1 MINKTHIVLLL
12 FFCISA
18 VFSQRVDPLEITTI
32 NPENSTYD
40 LDQKMSINMEDSD
53 IKNVLMLIGE
63 LTGLNIVISP
73 AVKDT
78 ITASL
83 IDVSVKSALDAILKP
98 NGYSYFVQENII
110 VVKDSQTQMVGELE
124 TVVVK
129 LNYINSSDLIGT
141 LGAVMTPRG
150 KVQPFTPLVSNAST
164 SSASNIIV
172 VSDIQENISAILK
185 IIETLDVPIPNIN
198 IAIRF
203 IETNLDTLRG
213 FGIDWSKTP
222 LSPGEFGASD
232 SSSVLNISFDNV
244 TIATLNPLQLS
255 NALRIM
261 QARGQSKLLSSPQ
274 VTTLDNHEA
283 ETETVT
289 TVYIEGNISNQSQQY
304 SQGAQ
309 NQNSNMG
316 SFGNVFVNQVQEK
329 DIGIKLKVT
338 PRINND
344 MKITMMVDAQV
355 EALLSAAEIDT
366 QKPRSTKRTVKTQV
380 TVEDGNTVI
389 IGGLIAE
396 NALEQKKFV
405 PILSAI
411 PILGKLF
418 QSTTIEKE
426 QRELLIFI
434 TPSIVG

>member
-1 MINKTHIVLLL
+1 MKNFIYCVLIFFSFAFPQRENVLDVTSIN
-12 FFCISA
+12 A
-18 VFSQRVDPLEITTI
+18 D
-32 NPENSTYD
+32 NNTYN
-40 LDQKMSINMEDSD
+40 LDQMMSINMEDSD

-73 AVKDT
+73 SVKDT

-110 VVKDSQTQMVGELE
+110 VVKDSETQMVGELE

-129 LNYINSSDLIGT
+129 LNYINSADLIGT
-141 LGAVMTPRG
+141 LGAVLTPRG
-150 KVQPFTPLVSNAST
+150 KVQPFTPLVSKTSNSAS
-164 SSASNIIV
+164 SNIIV
-172 VSDIQENISAILK
+172 ISDIQENIESILK

-213 FGIDWSKTP
+213 FGVDWSQAP
-222 LSPGEFGASD
+222 VSPGEYGVQDSASI
-232 SSSVLNISFDNV
+232 LNISFDNV
-244 TIATLNPLQLS
+244 TIATLNPLQLT
-255 NALRIM
+255 NALKIM

-289 TVYIEGNISNQSQQY
+289 TVFIEGNISNQNQQY
-304 SQGAQ
+304 TQGSQSNNNTGAY
-309 NQNSNMG
+309 
-316 SFGNVFVNQVQEK
+316 GNIFINQVQEK

-338 PRINND
+338 PRINNQQ
-344 MKITMMVDAQV
+344 KITMMVDAQV

-366 QKPRSTKRTVKTQV
+366 QKPRSTKRSVKTQV

-396 NALEQKKFV
+396 NALESKKFI
-405 PILSAI
+405 PIISAI
-411 PILGKLF
+411 PIIGKLF

-434 TPSIVG
+434 TPTIVG

>member
-1 MINKTHIVLLL
+1 MKNLIIAIFVI
-12 FFCISA
+12 ISTA
-18 VFSQRVDPLEITTI
+18 MSQEKSSMDVTTI
-32 NPENSTYD
+32 NPDNDTYN

-53 IKNVLMLIGE
+53 IKNVLMLIGD

-110 VVKDSQTQMVGELE
+110 VVKDSQTEMVGELE

-150 KVQPFTPLVSNAST
+150 KVQPFTPLVSKNSNSAS
-164 SSASNIIV
+164 SNIIV
-172 VSDIQENISAILK
+172 ISDIQENIGSILK

-213 FGIDWSKTP
+213 FGIDWSQTP
-222 LSPGEFGASD
+222 LLPGDYGVSD
-232 SSSVLNISFDNV
+232 SSSVLNISFDKV
-244 TIATLNPLQLS
+244 TVATLNPLQLS
-255 NALRIM
+255 NALKIM

-289 TVYIEGNISNQSQQY
+289 TVFIEGNVTNQNQQY
-304 SQGAQ
+304 QQG
-309 NQNSNMG
+309 NQNSNVG
-316 SFGNVFVNQVQEK
+316 SYGNIFVNQVQEK

-338 PRINND
+338 PRINNQ

-366 QKPRSTKRTVKTQV
+366 QKPRSTKRSVKTQV
-380 TVEDGNTVI
+380 TVDDGNTVI

-396 NALEQKKFV
+396 NALETKKFV
-405 PILSAI
+405 PILSKI

-418 QSTTIEKE
+418 QSTSIEKE

-434 TPSIVG
+434 TPTIVG

>member
-1 MINKTHIVLLL
+1 MKNFIYCVLIFLS
-12 FFCISA
+12 FA
-18 VFSQRVDPLEITTI
+18 FSQRENVLDVTSI
-32 NPENSTYD
+32 NADNNTYN
-40 LDQKMSINMEDSD
+40 LDQMMSINMEDSD

-73 AVKDT
+73 SVKDT

-110 VVKDSQTQMVGELE
+110 VVKDSETQMVGELE

-141 LGAVMTPRG
+141 LGAVLTPRG
-150 KVQPFTPLVSNAST
+150 KVQPFTPLVSKTSNSAS
-164 SSASNIIV
+164 SNIIV
-172 VSDIQENISAILK
+172 ISDIQENIESFLK

-213 FGIDWSKTP
+213 FGVDWSQAP
-222 LSPGEFGASD
+222 VSPGEYGVQDSASI
-232 SSSVLNISFDNV
+232 LNISFDNV
-244 TIATLNPLQLS
+244 TIATLNPLQLT
-255 NALRIM
+255 NALKIM

-289 TVYIEGNISNQSQQY
+289 TVFIEGNISNQNQQY
-304 SQGAQ
+304 TQGSQNNNNTGAY
-309 NQNSNMG
+309 
-316 SFGNVFVNQVQEK
+316 GNIFINQVQEK

-338 PRINND
+338 PRINNQQ
-344 MKITMMVDAQV
+344 KITMMVDAQV

-366 QKPRSTKRTVKTQV
+366 QKPRSTKRSVKTQV

-396 NALEQKKFV
+396 NALESKKFV
-405 PILSAI
+405 PIISAI
-411 PILGKLF
+411 PIIGKLF

-434 TPSIVG
+434 TPTIVG

>member
-1 MINKTHIVLLL
+1 MKKLFYLSLIFISVLFAQGDETLN
-12 FFCISA
+12 
-18 VFSQRVDPLEITTI
+18 VTTI
-32 NPENSTYD
+32 NADNNTYN

-129 LNYINSSDLIGT
+129 LNFINSTDLIGT
-141 LGAVMTPRG
+141 LNAVMTPRG
-150 KVQPFTPLVSNAST
+150 KVQPFTPLVSKNSNSAS
-164 SSASNIIV
+164 SNIIV
-172 VSDIQENISAILK
+172 ISDIQENIGSILK

-213 FGIDWSKTP
+213 FGVDWSQTP
-222 LSPGEFGASD
+222 LSPGEYGSQD
-232 SSSVLNISFDNV
+232 TTSMLNISFDNV
-244 TIATLNPLQLS
+244 TIATLNPLQLTS
-255 NALRIM
+255 ALRLM

-289 TVYIEGNISNQSQQY
+289 TVFIEGNIASGSNQY
-304 SQGAQ
+304 SQGNQ
-309 NQNSNMG
+309 NQNNSG
-316 SFGNVFVNQVQEK
+316 AFGNVLVNQVQEK

-338 PRINND
+338 PRINNE

-366 QKPRSTKRTVKTQV
+366 QKPRSTKRSVKTQV
-380 TVEDGNTVI
+380 TVADGNTVI

-396 NALEQKKFV
+396 NALESKKFV
-405 PILSAI
+405 PIISAI
-411 PILGKLF
+411 PIIGKLF
-418 QSTTIEKE
+418 QTTTIEKE

-434 TPSIVG
+434 TPTIVG

>member
-1 MINKTHIVLLL
+1 MKKLFYLFLIFTSVL
-12 FFCISA
+12 FA
-18 VFSQRVDPLEITTI
+18 QREEALNVTTI
-32 NPENSTYD
+32 NADNNTYN

-129 LNYINSSDLIGT
+129 LNFINSSDLIGT
-141 LGAVMTPRG
+141 LNAVMTPRG
-150 KVQPFTPLVSNAST
+150 KVQPFTPLVSKSSNSAS
-164 SSASNIIV
+164 SNIIV
-172 VSDIQENISAILK
+172 ISDIQENIGSILK

-213 FGIDWSKTP
+213 FGVDWSQTP
-222 LSPGEFGASD
+222 LSPGEYGSQD
-232 SSSVLNISFDNV
+232 TSSILNISFDNV
-244 TIATLNPLQLS
+244 TIATLNPLQLT
-255 NALRIM
+255 NALRLM

-289 TVYIEGNISNQSQQY
+289 TVFIEGNIASASQQY
-304 SQGAQ
+304 SQGNQ
-309 NQNSNMG
+309 NQNNTG
-316 SFGNVFVNQVQEK
+316 AFGNVLVNQVQEK
-329 DIGIKLKVT
+329 DIGIKLTVT
-338 PRINND
+338 PRINNE

-366 QKPRSTKRTVKTQV
+366 QKPRSTKRSVKTQV

-396 NALEQKKFV
+396 NALESKKFV
-405 PILSAI
+405 PIISAI
-411 PILGKLF
+411 PIIGKLF

-434 TPSIVG
+434 TPTIVG

>member
-1 MINKTHIVLLL
+1 MKKLFYWFLIFISVL
-12 FFCISA
+12 FA
-18 VFSQRVDPLEITTI
+18 QREEALNVTTI
-32 NPENSTYD
+32 NADNNTYN

-129 LNYINSSDLIGT
+129 LNFINSSDLIGT
-141 LGAVMTPRG
+141 LNAVMTPRG
-150 KVQPFTPLVSNAST
+150 KVQPFTPLVSKSSNSAS
-164 SSASNIIV
+164 SNIIV
-172 VSDIQENISAILK
+172 ISDIQENIGSILK

-213 FGIDWSKTP
+213 FGVDWSQTP
-222 LSPGEFGASD
+222 LSPGEYGSQD
-232 SSSVLNISFDNV
+232 TSSILNISFDNV
-244 TIATLNPLQLS
+244 TIATLNPLQLT
-255 NALRIM
+255 NALRLM

-289 TVYIEGNISNQSQQY
+289 TVFIEGNIASASQQY
-304 SQGAQ
+304 SQGNQ
-309 NQNSNMG
+309 NQNNTG
-316 SFGNVFVNQVQEK
+316 AFGNVLVNQVQEK

-338 PRINND
+338 PRINNE

-366 QKPRSTKRTVKTQV
+366 QKPRSTKRSVKTQV

-396 NALEQKKFV
+396 NALESKKFV
-405 PILSAI
+405 PIISAI
-411 PILGKLF
+411 PIIGNF
-418 QSTTIEKE
+418 FNPQ
-426 QRELLIFI
+426 Q
-434 TPSIVG
+434 

>member
-1 MINKTHIVLLL
+1 MKKLCYLFLIFASVL
-12 FFCISA
+12 SA
-18 VFSQRVDPLEITTI
+18 QREEALNVTTI
-32 NPENSTYD
+32 NADNNTYN

-129 LNYINSSDLIGT
+129 LNFINSSDLIGT
-141 LGAVMTPRG
+141 LNAVMTPRG
-150 KVQPFTPLVSNAST
+150 KVQPFTPLVSKSSNSAS
-164 SSASNIIV
+164 SNIIV
-172 VSDIQENISAILK
+172 ISDIQENIGSILK

-213 FGIDWSKTP
+213 FGVDWSQTP
-222 LSPGEFGASD
+222 LSPGEYGSQD
-232 SSSVLNISFDNV
+232 TSSILNISFDNV
-244 TIATLNPLQLS
+244 TIATLNPLQLT
-255 NALRIM
+255 NALRLM

-289 TVYIEGNISNQSQQY
+289 TVFIEGNIASASQQY
-304 SQGAQ
+304 SQGNQ
-309 NQNSNMG
+309 NQNNTG
-316 SFGNVFVNQVQEK
+316 AFGNVLVNQVQEK

-338 PRINND
+338 PRINNE

-366 QKPRSTKRTVKTQV
+366 QKPRSTKRSVKTQV

-396 NALEQKKFV
+396 NALESKKFV
-405 PILSAI
+405 PIISAI
-411 PILGKLF
+411 PIIGKLF

-434 TPSIVG
+434 TPTIVG

>member
-1 MINKTHIVLLL
+1 MKKLFYLSLIFISVL
-12 FFCISA
+12 FA
-18 VFSQRVDPLEITTI
+18 QREEALNVTTI
-32 NPENSTYD
+32 NADNNTYN

-129 LNYINSSDLIGT
+129 LNFINSTDLIGT
-141 LGAVMTPRG
+141 LNAVMTPRG
-150 KVQPFTPLVSNAST
+150 KVQPFTPLVSKNSNSAS
-164 SSASNIIV
+164 SNIIV
-172 VSDIQENISAILK
+172 ISDIQENIGSILK

-213 FGIDWSKTP
+213 FGVDWSQTP
-222 LSPGEFGASD
+222 LSPGEYGSQD
-232 SSSVLNISFDNV
+232 TSSMLNISFDNV
-244 TIATLNPLQLS
+244 TIATLNPLQLTS
-255 NALRIM
+255 ALRLM

-289 TVYIEGNISNQSQQY
+289 TVFIEGNIASGSQQY
-304 SQGAQ
+304 SQGNQ
-309 NQNSNMG
+309 NQNNSG
-316 SFGNVFVNQVQEK
+316 AFGNVLVNQVQEK

-338 PRINND
+338 PRINNE

-366 QKPRSTKRTVKTQV
+366 QKPRSTKRSVKTQV

-396 NALEQKKFV
+396 NALESKKFV
-405 PILSAI
+405 PIISAI
-411 PILGKLF
+411 PIIGKFF
-418 QSTTIEKE
+418 QTTTIEKE

-434 TPSIVG
+434 TPTIVG

>member
-1 MINKTHIVLLL
+1 MKKLFYLFLIFTSVL
-12 FFCISA
+12 FA
-18 VFSQRVDPLEITTI
+18 QREEALNVTTI
-32 NPENSTYD
+32 NADNNTYN

-83 IDVSVKSALDAILKP
+83 IDVSVKSALGAILKP

-129 LNYINSSDLIGT
+129 LNFINSSDLIGT
-141 LGAVMTPRG
+141 LNAVMTPRG
-150 KVQPFTPLVSNAST
+150 KVQPFTPLVSKSSNSAS
-164 SSASNIIV
+164 SNIIV
-172 VSDIQENISAILK
+172 ISDIQENIGSILK

-213 FGIDWSKTP
+213 FGVDWSQTP
-222 LSPGEFGASD
+222 LSPGEYGSQD
-232 SSSVLNISFDNV
+232 TSSILNISFDNV
-244 TIATLNPLQLS
+244 TIATLNPLQLT
-255 NALRIM
+255 NALRLM

-289 TVYIEGNISNQSQQY
+289 TVFIEGNIASASQQY
-304 SQGAQ
+304 SQGNQ
-309 NQNSNMG
+309 NQNNTG
-316 SFGNVFVNQVQEK
+316 AFGNVLVNQVQEK

-338 PRINND
+338 PRINNE

-366 QKPRSTKRTVKTQV
+366 QKPRSTKRSVKTQV

-396 NALEQKKFV
+396 NALESKKFV
-405 PILSAI
+405 PIISAI
-411 PILGKLF
+411 PIIGKLF

-434 TPSIVG
+434 TPTIVG

>member
-1 MINKTHIVLLL
+1 MKKYLPVLSIL
-12 FFCISA
+12 FCLS
-18 VFSQRVDPLEITTI
+18 FSQSTLNVTSITEKSDA
-32 NPENSTYD
+32 NNS
-40 LDQKMSINMEDSD
+40 LDQNMSINMENSD

-83 IDVSVKSALDAILKP
+83 IDVTVKAALDAILKP
-98 NGYSYFVQENII
+98 NGYSYFLQENIV
-110 VVKDSQTQMVGELE
+110 VVKGSDTQMVGELE

-129 LNYINSSDLIGT
+129 LNYINSSDLIST
-141 LGAVMTPRG
+141 LGAVLTPRG
-150 KVQPFTPLVSNAST
+150 KVQPFTPLVSKQSNSGT
-164 SSASNIIV
+164 SNIIV
-172 VSDIQENISAILK
+172 ISDIQENIKSVLK
-185 IIETLDVPIPNIN
+185 IIETLDIPIPNIN

-213 FGIDWSKTP
+213 FGIDWSRTP
-222 LSPGEFGASD
+222 LSPGEYGSQD
-232 SSSVLNISFDNV
+232 SSSILPISLDNV
-244 TIATLNPLQLS
+244 TIATLNPLQLT
-255 NALRIM
+255 NALKIM

-289 TVYIEGNISNQSQQY
+289 TVYIEGNISNQSQLGQ
-304 SQGAQ
+304 QGSQ
-309 NQNSNMG
+309 NQSNAANLG
-316 SFGNVFVNQVQEK
+316 SNILVNQVQEK

-338 PRINND
+338 PRINNEA
-344 MKITMMVDAQV
+344 KITMLVDAQV

-366 QKPRSTKRTVKTQV
+366 EKPRSTKRTVKTQV
-380 TVEDGNTVI
+380 TVNDGNTAI

-396 NALEQKKFV
+396 NTLESKKFV
-405 PILSAI
+405 PIISSI
-411 PILGKLF
+411 PLIGNLF
-418 QSTTIEKE
+418 KSSTIEKE

-434 TPSIVG
+434 TPTIVN

>member
-1 MINKTHIVLLL
+1 MGQEKSSMDV
-12 FFCISA
+12 
-18 VFSQRVDPLEITTI
+18 TTI
-32 NPENSTYD
+32 NTDNDTYN

-53 IKNVLMLIGE
+53 IKNVLMLIGD

-110 VVKDSQTQMVGELE
+110 VVKDSQTEMVGELE

-141 LGAVMTPRG
+141 LGAVLTPRG
-150 KVQPFTPLVSNAST
+150 KVQPFTPLVSKNSNSAS
-164 SSASNIIV
+164 SNIIV
-172 VSDIQENISAILK
+172 ISDIQENIGSILK

-213 FGIDWSKTP
+213 FGIDWSQTP
-222 LSPGEFGASD
+222 LLPGDYGVSD
-232 SSSVLNISFDNV
+232 SSSVLNISFDKV
-244 TIATLNPLQLS
+244 TIATLNPLQLA
-255 NALRIM
+255 NALKLM

-289 TVYIEGNISNQSQQY
+289 TVFIEGNITSQNQQY
-304 SQGAQ
+304 QQG
-309 NQNSNMG
+309 NQNNNVG
-316 SFGNVFVNQVQEK
+316 PYGNIFVNQVQEK

-338 PRINND
+338 PRINNQ

-366 QKPRSTKRTVKTQV
+366 QKPRSTKRSVKTQV
-380 TVEDGNTVI
+380 TVDDGNTVI

-396 NALEQKKFV
+396 NSLETKKFV
-405 PILSAI
+405 PILSKI

-418 QSTTIEKE
+418 QSTSIEKE

-434 TPSIVG
+434 TPTIVG

>member
-1 MINKTHIVLLL
+1 MKKLFYWFLIFISVL
-12 FFCISA
+12 FA
-18 VFSQRVDPLEITTI
+18 QREEALNVTTI
-32 NPENSTYD
+32 NADNNTYN

-129 LNYINSSDLIGT
+129 LNFINSSDLIGT
-141 LGAVMTPRG
+141 LNAVMTPRG
-150 KVQPFTPLVSNAST
+150 KVQPFTPLVSKSSNSAS
-164 SSASNIIV
+164 SNIIV
-172 VSDIQENISAILK
+172 ISDIQENIGSILK

-213 FGIDWSKTP
+213 FGVDWSQTP
-222 LSPGEFGASD
+222 LSPGEYGSQD
-232 SSSVLNISFDNV
+232 TSSILNISFDNM
-244 TIATLNPLQLS
+244 TIATLNPLQLT
-255 NALRIM
+255 NALRLM

-289 TVYIEGNISNQSQQY
+289 TVFIEGNIASASQQY
-304 SQGAQ
+304 SQGNQ
-309 NQNSNMG
+309 NQNNTG
-316 SFGNVFVNQVQEK
+316 AFGNVLVNQVQEK

-338 PRINND
+338 PRINNE

-366 QKPRSTKRTVKTQV
+366 QKPRSTKRSVKTQV

-396 NALEQKKFV
+396 NALESKKFV
-405 PILSAI
+405 PIVSAI
-411 PILGKLF
+411 PIIGKFF
-418 QSTTIEKE
+418 QTTTIEKE

-434 TPSIVG
+434 TPTIVG

>member
-1 MINKTHIVLLL
+1 MKKLFYLSLIFISVL
-12 FFCISA
+12 FA
-18 VFSQRVDPLEITTI
+18 QRDEALNVTTI
-32 NPENSTYD
+32 NADNNTYN

-129 LNYINSSDLIGT
+129 LNFINSTDLIGT
-141 LGAVMTPRG
+141 LNAVMTPRG
-150 KVQPFTPLVSNAST
+150 KVQPFTPLVSKNSNSAS
-164 SSASNIIV
+164 SNIIV
-172 VSDIQENISAILK
+172 ISDIQENIGSILK

-213 FGIDWSKTP
+213 FGVDWSQTP
-222 LSPGEFGASD
+222 LSPGEFGSQD
-232 SSSVLNISFDNV
+232 TSSMLNISFDNV
-244 TIATLNPLQLS
+244 TIATLNPLQLTS
-255 NALRIM
+255 ALRLM

-289 TVYIEGNISNQSQQY
+289 TVFIEGNISSGSQQY
-304 SQGAQ
+304 SQGNQ
-309 NQNSNMG
+309 NQNNTG
-316 SFGNVFVNQVQEK
+316 AFGNVLVNQVQEK

-338 PRINND
+338 PRINNE

-366 QKPRSTKRTVKTQV
+366 QKPRSTKRSVKTQV
-380 TVEDGNTVI
+380 TVADGNTVI

-396 NALEQKKFV
+396 NALESKKFV
-405 PILSAI
+405 PIISAI
-411 PILGKLF
+411 PIIGKFF
-418 QSTTIEKE
+418 QTTTIEKE

-434 TPSIVG
+434 TPTIVG

>member
-1 MINKTHIVLLL
+1 MKNFIYCVLIFLS
-12 FFCISA
+12 FA
-18 VFSQRVDPLEITTI
+18 FSQRENVLDVTSI
-32 NPENSTYD
+32 NADNNTYN
-40 LDQKMSINMEDSD
+40 LDQMMSINMEDSD

-73 AVKDT
+73 SVKDT

-110 VVKDSQTQMVGELE
+110 VVKDSETQMVGELE

-141 LGAVMTPRG
+141 LGAVLTPRG
-150 KVQPFTPLVSNAST
+150 KVQPFTPLVSKT
-164 SSASNIIV
+164 SNSASSSIIV
-172 VSDIQENISAILK
+172 ISDIQENIESILK

-213 FGIDWSKTP
+213 FGVDWSQAP
-222 LSPGEFGASD
+222 VSPGEYGVQDSASI
-232 SSSVLNISFDNV
+232 LNISFDNV
-244 TIATLNPLQLS
+244 TIATLNPLQLT
-255 NALRIM
+255 NALKIM

-289 TVYIEGNISNQSQQY
+289 TVFIEGNISNQNQQY
-304 SQGAQ
+304 TQGSQNNNNTGAY
-309 NQNSNMG
+309 
-316 SFGNVFVNQVQEK
+316 GNIFINQVQEK

-338 PRINND
+338 PRINNQQ
-344 MKITMMVDAQV
+344 KITMMVDAQV

-366 QKPRSTKRTVKTQV
+366 QKPRSTKRSVKTQV

-396 NALEQKKFV
+396 NALESKKFV
-405 PILSAI
+405 PIISAI
-411 PILGKLF
+411 PIIGKLF

-434 TPSIVG
+434 TPTIVG

>member
-1 MINKTHIVLLL
+1 MKKLFYWFLIFISVL
-12 FFCISA
+12 
-18 VFSQRVDPLEITTI
+18 FSQREEALNVTTI
-32 NPENSTYD
+32 NADNNTYN

-129 LNYINSSDLIGT
+129 LNFINSSDLIGT
-141 LGAVMTPRG
+141 LNAVLTPRG
-150 KVQPFTPLVSNAST
+150 KVQPFTPLVSKSSNSAS
-164 SSASNIIV
+164 SNIIV
-172 VSDIQENISAILK
+172 ISDIQENIGSILK

-213 FGIDWSKTP
+213 FGVDWSQTP
-222 LSPGEFGASD
+222 LSPGEYGSQD
-232 SSSVLNISFDNV
+232 TSSILNISFDNV
-244 TIATLNPLQLS
+244 TIATLNPLQLT
-255 NALRIM
+255 NALRLM

-289 TVYIEGNISNQSQQY
+289 TVFIEGNIASASQQY
-304 SQGAQ
+304 SQGNQ
-309 NQNSNMG
+309 NQNNTG
-316 SFGNVFVNQVQEK
+316 AFGNVLVNQVQEK

-338 PRINND
+338 PRINNE

-366 QKPRSTKRTVKTQV
+366 QKPRSTKRSVKTQV

-396 NALEQKKFV
+396 NALESKKFV
-405 PILSAI
+405 PIVSAI
-411 PILGKLF
+411 PIIGKFF
-418 QSTTIEKE
+418 QTTTIEKE

-434 TPSIVG
+434 TPTIVG

>member
-1 MINKTHIVLLL
+1 MKKLFYWFLIFTSVLFAQKEEALN
-12 FFCISA
+12 
-18 VFSQRVDPLEITTI
+18 VTTI
-32 NPENSTYD
+32 NADNNTYN

-129 LNYINSSDLIGT
+129 LNFINSSDLIGT
-141 LGAVMTPRG
+141 LNAVMTPRG
-150 KVQPFTPLVSNAST
+150 KVQPFTPLVSKSSNSAS
-164 SSASNIIV
+164 SNIIV
-172 VSDIQENISAILK
+172 ISDIQENIGSILK

-213 FGIDWSKTP
+213 FGVDWSQTP
-222 LSPGEFGASD
+222 LSPGEYGSQD
-232 SSSVLNISFDNV
+232 TSSILNISFDNV
-244 TIATLNPLQLS
+244 TIATLNPLQLT
-255 NALRIM
+255 NALRLM

-289 TVYIEGNISNQSQQY
+289 TVFIEGNIASASQQY
-304 SQGAQ
+304 SQGNQ
-309 NQNSNMG
+309 NQNNTG
-316 SFGNVFVNQVQEK
+316 AFGNVLVNQVQEK

-338 PRINND
+338 PRINNE

-366 QKPRSTKRTVKTQV
+366 QKPRSTKRSVKTQV
-380 TVEDGNTVI
+380 TVENGNTVI

-396 NALEQKKFV
+396 NALESKKFV
-405 PILSAI
+405 PIVSAI
-411 PILGKLF
+411 PIIGKFF
-418 QSTTIEKE
+418 QTTTIEKE

-434 TPSIVG
+434 TPTIVG

>member
-1 MINKTHIVLLL
+1 MRNLIIVA
-12 FFCISA
+12 FIIISTA
-18 VFSQRVDPLEITTI
+18 MGQEKSSMDVTTI
-32 NPENSTYD
+32 NPDNDTYN

-53 IKNVLMLIGE
+53 IKNVLMLIGD

-110 VVKDSQTQMVGELE
+110 VVKDSQTEMVGELE

-150 KVQPFTPLVSNAST
+150 KVQPFTPLVSKNSNSAS
-164 SSASNIIV
+164 SNIIV
-172 VSDIQENISAILK
+172 ISDIQENIGSILK

-213 FGIDWSKTP
+213 FGIDWSQTP
-222 LSPGEFGASD
+222 LLPGDYGVSD
-232 SSSVLNISFDNV
+232 SSSVLNISFDKV
-244 TIATLNPLQLS
+244 TVATLNPLQLS
-255 NALRIM
+255 NALKIM

-289 TVYIEGNISNQSQQY
+289 TVFIEGNVTNQNQQY
-304 SQGAQ
+304 QQG
-309 NQNSNMG
+309 NQNSNVG
-316 SFGNVFVNQVQEK
+316 SYGNIFVNQVQEK

-338 PRINND
+338 PRINNQ

-366 QKPRSTKRTVKTQV
+366 QKPRSTKRSVKTQV
-380 TVEDGNTVI
+380 TVDDGNTVI

-396 NALEQKKFV
+396 NALETKKFV
-405 PILSAI
+405 PILSKI

-418 QSTTIEKE
+418 QSTSIEKE

-434 TPSIVG
+434 TPTIVG

>member
-1 MINKTHIVLLL
+1 MMKKLFYWFLIFTSVL
-12 FFCISA
+12 FA
-18 VFSQRVDPLEITTI
+18 QREEVLNVTTI
-32 NPENSTYD
+32 NADNNTYN

-129 LNYINSSDLIGT
+129 LNFINSSDLIGT
-141 LGAVMTPRG
+141 LNAVMTPRG
-150 KVQPFTPLVSNAST
+150 KVQPFTPLVSKSSNSAS
-164 SSASNIIV
+164 SNIIV
-172 VSDIQENISAILK
+172 ISDIQENIGSILK

-213 FGIDWSKTP
+213 FGVDWSQTP
-222 LSPGEFGASD
+222 LSPGEYGSQD
-232 SSSVLNISFDNV
+232 TSSILNISFDNV
-244 TIATLNPLQLS
+244 TIATLNPLQLT
-255 NALRIM
+255 NALRLM

-289 TVYIEGNISNQSQQY
+289 TVFIEGNIASASQQY
-304 SQGAQ
+304 SQGNQ
-309 NQNSNMG
+309 NQNNTG
-316 SFGNVFVNQVQEK
+316 AFGNVLVNQVQEK

-338 PRINND
+338 PRINNE

-366 QKPRSTKRTVKTQV
+366 QKPRSTKRSVKTQV

-396 NALEQKKFV
+396 NALESKKFV
-405 PILSAI
+405 PIISAI
-411 PILGKLF
+411 PIIGKLF

-434 TPSIVG
+434 TPTIVG

>member
-1 MINKTHIVLLL
+1 MRNIIIIAFLIMSITMG
-12 FFCISA
+12 
-18 VFSQRVDPLEITTI
+18 QRTDPMNVTTI
-32 NPENSTYD
+32 NADNDTYN

-53 IKNVLMLIGE
+53 IKNVLMLIGD

-141 LGAVMTPRG
+141 LGAVLTPRG
-150 KVQPFTPLVSNAST
+150 KVQPFTPLVSKNST
-164 SSASNIIV
+164 SASSNIIV
-172 VSDIQENISAILK
+172 ISDIQENINSILK

-213 FGIDWSKTP
+213 FGIDWSQTP
-222 LSPGEFGASD
+222 LLPGDYGVSD
-232 SSSVLNISFDNV
+232 SSSVLNISFDKV
-244 TIATLNPLQLS
+244 TVATLNPLQLS
-255 NALRIM
+255 NALKIM
-261 QARGQSKLLSSPQ
+261 QARGQSKLLSNPQ

-283 ETETVT
+283 ETEIVT
-289 TVYIEGNISNQSQQY
+289 TVFIEGNIANQNQQY
-304 SQGAQ
+304 QQGG
-309 NQNSNMG
+309 QNSNSG
-316 SFGNVFVNQVQEK
+316 SYGNVFVNQVQEK
-329 DIGIKLKVT
+329 DIGLKLKVT
-338 PRINND
+338 PRINNQ

-355 EALLSAAEIDT
+355 EALLSSAEIDT
-366 QKPRSTKRTVKTQV
+366 QKPRSTKRSVKTQV
-380 TVEDGNTVI
+380 TVDDGNTVI

-396 NALEQKKFV
+396 NSLETKKFV
-405 PILSAI
+405 PILSKI

-418 QSTTIEKE
+418 QSTSIEKE

-434 TPSIVG
+434 TPTIVG

>member
-1 MINKTHIVLLL
+1 MKNLIIIASTLVSI
-12 FFCISA
+12 A
-18 VFSQRVDPLEITTI
+18 MSQDNSTMDVTTI
-32 NPENSTYD
+32 SPDNDTYN

-53 IKNVLMLIGE
+53 IKNVLMLIGD

-110 VVKDSQTQMVGELE
+110 VVKDSQTEMVGELE

-141 LGAVMTPRG
+141 LSAVMTPRG
-150 KVQPFTPLVSNAST
+150 KVQPFTPLVSKNSNSAS
-164 SSASNIIV
+164 SNIIV
-172 VSDIQENISAILK
+172 ISDIQENIGSILK

-213 FGIDWSKTP
+213 FGIDWSQTP
-222 LSPGEFGASD
+222 FLPGDYGVSD
-232 SSSVLNISFDNV
+232 SSSVLNISFDKV
-244 TIATLNPLQLS
+244 TVATLNPLQLS
-255 NALRIM
+255 NALKIM

-289 TVYIEGNISNQSQQY
+289 TVFIEGNVTNQNQQY
-304 SQGAQ
+304 QQG
-309 NQNSNMG
+309 NQNSNVG
-316 SFGNVFVNQVQEK
+316 SYGNIFVNQVQEK

-338 PRINND
+338 PRINNQ

-366 QKPRSTKRTVKTQV
+366 QKPRSTKRSVKTQV
-380 TVEDGNTVI
+380 TVDDGNTVI

-396 NALEQKKFV
+396 NALETKKFV
-405 PILSAI
+405 PILSKI

-418 QSTTIEKE
+418 QSTSIEKE

-434 TPSIVG
+434 TPTIVG

>member
-1 MINKTHIVLLL
+1 MKKLFYLFLIFASVL
-12 FFCISA
+12 
-18 VFSQRVDPLEITTI
+18 FSQREEALNVTTI
-32 NPENSTYD
+32 NADNNTYN

-129 LNYINSSDLIGT
+129 LNFINSSDLIGT
-141 LGAVMTPRG
+141 LNAVMTPRG
-150 KVQPFTPLVSNAST
+150 KVQPFTPLVSKSSNSAS
-164 SSASNIIV
+164 SNIIV
-172 VSDIQENISAILK
+172 ISDIQENIGSILK

-213 FGIDWSKTP
+213 FGVDWSQTP
-222 LSPGEFGASD
+222 LSPGEYGSQD
-232 SSSVLNISFDNV
+232 TSSILNISFDNV
-244 TIATLNPLQLS
+244 TIATLNPLQLT
-255 NALRIM
+255 NALRLM

-289 TVYIEGNISNQSQQY
+289 TVFIEGNIASASQQY
-304 SQGAQ
+304 SQGNQ
-309 NQNSNMG
+309 NQNNTG
-316 SFGNVFVNQVQEK
+316 AFGNVLVNQVQEK

-338 PRINND
+338 PRINNE

-366 QKPRSTKRTVKTQV
+366 QKPRSTKRSVKTQV

-396 NALEQKKFV
+396 NALESKKFV
-405 PILSAI
+405 PIISAI
-411 PILGKLF
+411 PIIGKLF

-434 TPSIVG
+434 TPTIVG

>member
-1 MINKTHIVLLL
+1 MGQEKSSMDV
-12 FFCISA
+12 
-18 VFSQRVDPLEITTI
+18 TTI
-32 NPENSTYD
+32 NPDNDTYN

-53 IKNVLMLIGE
+53 IKNVLMLIGD

-110 VVKDSQTQMVGELE
+110 VVKDSQTEMVGELE

-150 KVQPFTPLVSNAST
+150 KVQPFTPLVSKNSNSAS
-164 SSASNIIV
+164 SNIIV
-172 VSDIQENISAILK
+172 ISDIQENIGSILK

-213 FGIDWSKTP
+213 FGIDWSQTP
-222 LSPGEFGASD
+222 LLPGDYGVSD
-232 SSSVLNISFDNV
+232 SSSVLNISFDKV
-244 TIATLNPLQLS
+244 TVATLNPLQLS
-255 NALRIM
+255 NALKIM

-289 TVYIEGNISNQSQQY
+289 TVFIEGNVTNQNQQY
-304 SQGAQ
+304 QQG
-309 NQNSNMG
+309 NQNSNVG
-316 SFGNVFVNQVQEK
+316 SYGNIFVNQVQEK

-338 PRINND
+338 PRINNQ

-366 QKPRSTKRTVKTQV
+366 QKPRSTKRSVKTQV
-380 TVEDGNTVI
+380 TVDDGNTVI

-396 NALEQKKFV
+396 NALETKKFV
-405 PILSAI
+405 PILSKI

-418 QSTTIEKE
+418 QSTSIEKE

-434 TPSIVG
+434 TPTIVG

>member
-1 MINKTHIVLLL
+1 MKNFIYCVLIFLS
-12 FFCISA
+12 FA
-18 VFSQRVDPLEITTI
+18 FSQRENVLDVTSI
-32 NPENSTYD
+32 NADNNTYN
-40 LDQKMSINMEDSD
+40 LDQMMSINMEDSD

-73 AVKDT
+73 SVKDT

-110 VVKDSQTQMVGELE
+110 VVKDSETQMVGELE

-141 LGAVMTPRG
+141 LGAVLTPRG
-150 KVQPFTPLVSNAST
+150 KVQPFTPLVSKT
-164 SSASNIIV
+164 SNSASSSIIV
-172 VSDIQENISAILK
+172 ISDIQENIESILK

-213 FGIDWSKTP
+213 FGVDWSQAP
-222 LSPGEFGASD
+222 VSPGEYGVQDSASI
-232 SSSVLNISFDNV
+232 LNISFDNV
-244 TIATLNPLQLS
+244 TIATLNPLQLT
-255 NALRIM
+255 NALKIM

-289 TVYIEGNISNQSQQY
+289 TVFIEGNISNQNQQY
-304 SQGAQ
+304 TQGSQNNNNTGAY
-309 NQNSNMG
+309 
-316 SFGNVFVNQVQEK
+316 GNIFINQVQEK

-338 PRINND
+338 PRIKNQQN
-344 MKITMMVDAQV
+344 ITMMVDAQV

-366 QKPRSTKRTVKTQV
+366 QKPRSTKRSVKTQV

-396 NALEQKKFV
+396 NALESKKFV
-405 PILSAI
+405 PIISAI
-411 PILGKLF
+411 PIIGKLF

-434 TPSIVG
+434 TPTIVG

>member
-1 MINKTHIVLLL
+1 MRHFLIIKILFISIIMGQRADLL
-12 FFCISA
+12 
-18 VFSQRVDPLEITTI
+18 DITTI
-32 NPENSTYD
+32 NADNNTYN

-53 IKNVLMLIGE
+53 IKNVLMLIGD

-110 VVKDSQTQMVGELE
+110 VVKDSKTEMVGELE

-129 LNYINSSDLIGT
+129 LNFINSSDLINT
-141 LGAVMTPRG
+141 LSAVLTTRG
-150 KVQPFTPLVSNAST
+150 KVQPFTPLVSKNST
-164 SSASNIIV
+164 SASSNIIV
-172 VSDIQENISAILK
+172 ISDIQENISSILK

-213 FGIDWSKTP
+213 FGIDWSRTP
-222 LSPGEFGASD
+222 LNPGDFALSD
-232 SSSVLNISFDNV
+232 SSSLLNISFNNA
-244 TIATLNPLQLS
+244 TIATLNPLQLAS
-255 NALRIM
+255 ALKIM
-261 QARGQSKLLSSPQ
+261 QAKGQSKLLSSPQ

-289 TVYIEGNISNQSQQY
+289 TVFIEGNVSNQNQQY
-304 SQGAQ
+304 QQGGGQ
-309 NQNSNMG
+309 NQNTS
-316 SFGNVFVNQVQEK
+316 SYGNIFLNQVQEK

-338 PRINND
+338 PRINNQN
-344 MKITMMVDAQV
+344 KITMMVDAQV

-366 QKPRSTKRTVKTQV
+366 QKPRSTKRSVKTQV

-396 NALEQKKFV
+396 NALETKKFV
-405 PILSAI
+405 PIISQI
-411 PILGKLF
+411 PIIGRLF
-418 QSTTIEKE
+418 QSTSIEKE

-434 TPSIVG
+434 TPTIVD

>member
-1 MINKTHIVLLL
+1 MNKYLLVLSFLSSL
-12 FFCISA
+12 S
-18 VFSQRVDPLEITTI
+18 FSQSTLNVTSITEKSDA
-32 NPENSTYD
+32 NNS
-40 LDQKMSINMEDSD
+40 LDQNMSINMENSD

-83 IDVSVKSALDAILKP
+83 IDVTVKAALDAILKP
-98 NGYSYFVQENII
+98 NGYSYFLQENIV
-110 VVKDSQTQMVGELE
+110 VVKGSDTQMVGELE

-129 LNYINSSDLIGT
+129 LNYINSADLIST
-141 LGAVMTPRG
+141 LGAVLTPRG
-150 KVQPFTPLVSNAST
+150 KVQPFTPLVSKQSNSGT
-164 SSASNIIV
+164 SNIIV
-172 VSDIQENISAILK
+172 ISDIQENIKSVLK
-185 IIETLDVPIPNIN
+185 IIETLDIPIPNIN

-213 FGIDWSKTP
+213 FGIDWSRTP
-222 LSPGEFGASD
+222 LSPGEYGSQD
-232 SSSVLNISFDNV
+232 SSSILPISLDNV
-244 TIATLNPLQLS
+244 TIATLNPLQLT
-255 NALRIM
+255 NALKIM

-289 TVYIEGNISNQSQQY
+289 TVYIEGNISNQSQLGQ
-304 SQGAQ
+304 QGAQ
-309 NQNSNMG
+309 NQNNTANLGSNIL
-316 SFGNVFVNQVQEK
+316 VNQVQEK

-338 PRINND
+338 PRINNEA
-344 MKITMMVDAQV
+344 KITMLVDAQV

-366 QKPRSTKRTVKTQV
+366 EKPRSTKRTVKTQV
-380 TVEDGNTVI
+380 TVNDGNTAI

-396 NALEQKKFV
+396 NTLESKKFV
-405 PILSAI
+405 PIISSI
-411 PILGKLF
+411 PLIGNLF
-418 QSTTIEKE
+418 KSSTIEKE

-434 TPSIVG
+434 TPTIVN

>member
-1 MINKTHIVLLL
+1 MRNLIIVT
-12 FFCISA
+12 FIIISTA
-18 VFSQRVDPLEITTI
+18 MGQEKSSMDVTTI
-32 NPENSTYD
+32 NTDNDTYN

-53 IKNVLMLIGE
+53 IKNVLMLIGD

-110 VVKDSQTQMVGELE
+110 VVKDSQTEMVGELE

-141 LGAVMTPRG
+141 LGAVLTPRG
-150 KVQPFTPLVSNAST
+150 KVQPFTPLVSKNSNSAS
-164 SSASNIIV
+164 SNIIV
-172 VSDIQENISAILK
+172 ISDIQENIGSILK

-213 FGIDWSKTP
+213 FGIDWSQTP
-222 LSPGEFGASD
+222 LLPGDYVVSD
-232 SSSVLNISFDNV
+232 SSSVLNISFDKV
-244 TIATLNPLQLS
+244 TIATLNPLQLA
-255 NALRIM
+255 NALKLM

-289 TVYIEGNISNQSQQY
+289 TVFIEGNITSQNQQY
-304 SQGAQ
+304 QQG
-309 NQNSNMG
+309 NQNNNVG
-316 SFGNVFVNQVQEK
+316 PYGNIFVNQVQEK

-338 PRINND
+338 PRINNQ

-366 QKPRSTKRTVKTQV
+366 QKPRSTKRSVKTQV
-380 TVEDGNTVI
+380 TVDDGNTVI

-396 NALEQKKFV
+396 NSLETKKFV
-405 PILSAI
+405 PILSKI

-418 QSTTIEKE
+418 QSTSIEKE

-434 TPSIVG
+434 TPTIVG

>member
-1 MINKTHIVLLL
+1 MNKYLVILSFL
-12 FFCISA
+12 FSLS
-18 VFSQRVDPLEITTI
+18 FSQSTLNVTSIT
-32 NPENSTYD
+32 EKSDADNS
-40 LDQKMSINMEDSD
+40 LDQNMSINMENSD

-73 AVKDT
+73 SVKDT

-83 IDVSVKSALDAILKP
+83 IDVTVKAALDAILKP
-98 NGYSYFVQENII
+98 NGYSYFLQENIV
-110 VVKDSQTQMVGELE
+110 VVKGSDTQMVGELE

-129 LNYINSSDLIGT
+129 LNYINSADLIST
-141 LGAVMTPRG
+141 LGAVLTPRG
-150 KVQPFTPLVSNAST
+150 KVQPFTPLVSKQSNSGT
-164 SSASNIIV
+164 SNIIV
-172 VSDIQENISAILK
+172 ISDIQENIKSVLK

-222 LSPGEFGASD
+222 LSPGDYGNLD
-232 SSSVLNISFDNV
+232 SSSILPISLDNV
-244 TIATLNPLQLS
+244 TIATLNPLQLT
-255 NALRIM
+255 NALKIM

-289 TVYIEGNISNQSQQY
+289 TVYIEGNISNQSQLGQ
-304 SQGAQ
+304 QGSQ
-309 NQNSNMG
+309 NQSNAANLG
-316 SFGNVFVNQVQEK
+316 SNILINQVQEK

-338 PRINND
+338 PRINNEA
-344 MKITMMVDAQV
+344 KITMLVDAQV

-366 QKPRSTKRTVKTQV
+366 EKPRSTKRTVKTQV
-380 TVEDGNTVI
+380 TVNDGNTAI

-396 NALEQKKFV
+396 NTLESKKFV
-405 PILSAI
+405 PILSSI
-411 PILGKLF
+411 PLVGNLF
-418 QSTTIEKE
+418 KSSTIEKE

-434 TPSIVG
+434 TPTIVN

>member
-1 MINKTHIVLLL
+1 MGQEKSSIDV
-12 FFCISA
+12 
-18 VFSQRVDPLEITTI
+18 TTI
-32 NPENSTYD
+32 NPDNDTYN

-53 IKNVLMLIGE
+53 IKNVLMLIGD

-110 VVKDSQTQMVGELE
+110 VVKDSQTEMVGELE

-150 KVQPFTPLVSNAST
+150 KVQPFTPLVSKNSNSAS
-164 SSASNIIV
+164 SNIIV
-172 VSDIQENISAILK
+172 ISDIQENIGSILK

-213 FGIDWSKTP
+213 FGIDWSQTP
-222 LSPGEFGASD
+222 LLPGDYGVSD
-232 SSSVLNISFDNV
+232 SSSVLNISFDKV
-244 TIATLNPLQLS
+244 TVATLNPLQLS
-255 NALRIM
+255 NALKLM

-289 TVYIEGNISNQSQQY
+289 TVFIEGNVTSQNQQY
-304 SQGAQ
+304 QQG
-309 NQNSNMG
+309 NQNNNVG
-316 SFGNVFVNQVQEK
+316 SYGNIFVNQVQEK

-338 PRINND
+338 PRINNQ

-366 QKPRSTKRTVKTQV
+366 QKPRSTKRSVKTQV
-380 TVEDGNTVI
+380 TVDDGNTVI

-396 NALEQKKFV
+396 NALETKKFV
-405 PILSAI
+405 PILSKI

-418 QSTTIEKE
+418 QSTSIEKE

-434 TPSIVG
+434 TPTIVG

>member
-1 MINKTHIVLLL
+1 MRNLIIVA
-12 FFCISA
+12 FIIISTA
-18 VFSQRVDPLEITTI
+18 MGQEKSSMDVTTI
-32 NPENSTYD
+32 NPDNDTYN

-53 IKNVLMLIGE
+53 IKNVLMLIGD

-110 VVKDSQTQMVGELE
+110 VVKDSQTEMVGELE

-150 KVQPFTPLVSNAST
+150 KVQPFTPLVSKNSNSAS
-164 SSASNIIV
+164 SNIIV
-172 VSDIQENISAILK
+172 ISDIQENIGSILK

-213 FGIDWSKTP
+213 FGIDWSQTP
-222 LSPGEFGASD
+222 LLPGDYGVSD
-232 SSSVLNISFDNV
+232 SSSVLNISFDKV
-244 TIATLNPLQLS
+244 TVATLNPLQLS
-255 NALRIM
+255 NALKIM

-289 TVYIEGNISNQSQQY
+289 TVFIEGNVTNQNQQY
-304 SQGAQ
+304 QQG
-309 NQNSNMG
+309 NQNSNVG
-316 SFGNVFVNQVQEK
+316 SYGNIFVNQVQEK

-338 PRINND
+338 PRINNQ

-366 QKPRSTKRTVKTQV
+366 QKPRSTKRSVKTQV
-380 TVEDGNTVI
+380 TVDDGNTVI

-396 NALEQKKFV
+396 NALETKKFV
-405 PILSAI
+405 PILSKI

-418 QSTTIEKE
+418 QSTSIEKE

>member
-1 MINKTHIVLLL
+1 MKKLFYLSLIFTSVL
-12 FFCISA
+12 FA
-18 VFSQRVDPLEITTI
+18 QREEALNVTTI
-32 NPENSTYD
+32 NADNNTYN

-129 LNYINSSDLIGT
+129 LNFINSSDLIGT
-141 LGAVMTPRG
+141 LNAVMTPRG
-150 KVQPFTPLVSNAST
+150 KVQPFTPLVSKSSNSAS
-164 SSASNIIV
+164 SNIIV
-172 VSDIQENISAILK
+172 ISDIQENIGSILK

-213 FGIDWSKTP
+213 FGVDWSQTP
-222 LSPGEFGASD
+222 LSPGEYGSQD
-232 SSSVLNISFDNV
+232 TSSILNISFDNV
-244 TIATLNPLQLS
+244 TIATLNPLQLT
-255 NALRIM
+255 NALRLM

-289 TVYIEGNISNQSQQY
+289 TVFIEGNIASASQQY
-304 SQGAQ
+304 SQGNQ
-309 NQNSNMG
+309 NQNNTG
-316 SFGNVFVNQVQEK
+316 AFGNVLVNQVQEK

-338 PRINND
+338 PRINNE

-366 QKPRSTKRTVKTQV
+366 QKPRSTKRSVKTQV

-396 NALEQKKFV
+396 NALESKKFV
-405 PILSAI
+405 PIISAI
-411 PILGKLF
+411 PIIGKFF
-418 QSTTIEKE
+418 QTTTIEKE

-434 TPSIVG
+434 TPTIVG

>member
-1 MINKTHIVLLL
+1 MGQRADLL
-12 FFCISA
+12 
-18 VFSQRVDPLEITTI
+18 DITTI
-32 NPENSTYD
+32 SADNNTYN

-53 IKNVLMLIGE
+53 IKNVLMLIGD

-110 VVKDSQTQMVGELE
+110 VVKDSKTEMVGELE

-129 LNYINSSDLIGT
+129 LNFINSSDLINT
-141 LGAVMTPRG
+141 LSAVLTTRG
-150 KVQPFTPLVSNAST
+150 KVQPFTPLVSKNST
-164 SSASNIIV
+164 SASSNIIV
-172 VSDIQENISAILK
+172 ISDIQENISSILK

-213 FGIDWSKTP
+213 FGIDWSRTP
-222 LSPGEFGASD
+222 LNPGDFALSD
-232 SSSVLNISFDNV
+232 SSSLLNISFNNA
-244 TIATLNPLQLS
+244 TIATLNPLQLAS
-255 NALRIM
+255 ALKIM
-261 QARGQSKLLSSPQ
+261 QAKGQSKLLSSPQ

-289 TVYIEGNISNQSQQY
+289 TVFIEGNVSNQNQQY
-304 SQGAQ
+304 QQGGGQ
-309 NQNSNMG
+309 NQNTS
-316 SFGNVFVNQVQEK
+316 SYGNIFLNQVQEK

-338 PRINND
+338 PRINNQN
-344 MKITMMVDAQV
+344 KITMMVDAQV

-366 QKPRSTKRTVKTQV
+366 QKPRSTKRSVKTQV

-396 NALEQKKFV
+396 NALETKKFV
-405 PILSAI
+405 PIISQI
-411 PILGKLF
+411 PIIGRLF
-418 QSTTIEKE
+418 QSTSIEKE

-434 TPSIVG
+434 TPTIVG

>member
-1 MINKTHIVLLL
+1 MKKLFYLFLIFTSVL
-12 FFCISA
+12 FA
-18 VFSQRVDPLEITTI
+18 QREEALNVTTI
-32 NPENSTYD
+32 NADNNTYN

-129 LNYINSSDLIGT
+129 LNFINSSDLIGT
-141 LGAVMTPRG
+141 LNAVMTPRG
-150 KVQPFTPLVSNAST
+150 KVQPFTPLVSKSSNSAS
-164 SSASNIIV
+164 SNIIV
-172 VSDIQENISAILK
+172 ISDIQENIGSILK

-213 FGIDWSKTP
+213 FGVDWSQTP
-222 LSPGEFGASD
+222 LSPGEYGSQD
-232 SSSVLNISFDNV
+232 TSSILNISFDNV
-244 TIATLNPLQLS
+244 TIATLNPLQLT
-255 NALRIM
+255 NALRLM

-289 TVYIEGNISNQSQQY
+289 TVFIEGNIASASQQY
-304 SQGAQ
+304 SQGNQ
-309 NQNSNMG
+309 NQNNTG
-316 SFGNVFVNQVQEK
+316 AFGNVLVNQVQEK

-338 PRINND
+338 PRINNE

-366 QKPRSTKRTVKTQV
+366 QKPRSTKRSVKTQV

-396 NALEQKKFV
+396 NALESKKFV
-405 PILSAI
+405 PIISAI
-411 PILGKLF
+411 PIIGKFF

-434 TPSIVG
+434 TPTIVG